1 VLESL
6 TALFQL
12 YIRPVAA
19 IGRILDR
26 GRLWFAIAA
35 ALLVA
40 VLVHTA
46 DPSAVWK
53 AAEARQ
59 RMAHTLAEGGDP
71 AQLEPP
77 APFHIVT
84 DAAGRFASYDPGSFF
99 GVLFAIAVALV
110 PGMIAL
116 RAIAGH
122 GSFSVLMRR
131 DYLSL
136 LMCALLCWSAAFL
149 LVAIAT
155 GSVYLASSGES
166 SIQIAPVFAAA
177 TIYFLILTALAVRT
191 SWGTTFLNAL
201 GLTLAGTAAAVVFT
215 GLLPFVPIYYLA
227 SPFLLF
233 YAWRFMDSEVSSLG
247 DGLRSRQHLRQQLEL
262 ATTNPRDA
270 DAHYQLGLIYQE
282 RRQYTEAIARFLKAI
297 EIDPSESGAQ
307 FQLGRIARQQSRF
320 DDAIRFLTAAAKLDD
335 KLASSEVWREL
346 GAAYA
351 GASRFEEA
359 APALAKYTAR
369 RPYDPEGQYW
379 FGKTLAA
386 LSRANEAQE
395 AFRAAIEA
403 VDTMPKHRR
412 AEVRQ
417 WKSLAAR
424 ELRP

>member
-1 VLESL
+1 
-6 TALFQL
+6 
-12 YIRPVAA
+12 
-19 IGRILDR
+19 
-26 GRLWFAIAA
+26 
-35 ALLVA
+35 
-40 VLVHTA
+40 
-46 DPSAVWK
+46 
-53 AAEARQ
+53 
-59 RMAHTLAEGGDP
+59 MAQALAEGDDSVP
-71 AQLEPP
+71 MAHP
-77 APFHIVT
+77 APFHIAT

-99 GVLFAIAVALV
+99 GALFAIAVALV
-110 PGMIAL
+110 PVTIAL
-116 RAIAGH
+116 RAVAGH

-149 LVAIAT
+149 LLAVAIGAVYW
-155 GSVYLASSGES
+155 GSGGES
-166 SIQIAPVFAAA
+166 SIHVAPVFAVA
-177 TIYFLILTALAVRT
+177 TLYFLILTALAVRT
-191 SWGTTFLNAL
+191 VWGTTFFAAL
-201 GLTLAGTAAAVVFT
+201 GLTLAGSAVAVVFT

-233 YAWRFMDSEVSSLG
+233 YAWRFMGSEVSSLG

-282 RRQYTEAIARFLKAI
+282 RRQYTEAVARFQKAI

-346 GAAYA
+346 GSAYA

-359 APALAKYTAR
+359 APALAKYTSR

-386 LSRANEAQE
+386 LGRANEAQE

-417 WKSLAAR
+417 WKSMAAKEIPR
-424 ELRP
+424 S